1 MDKHF
6 LTVGTTMESNTG
18 NQEEHTFTQDE
29 MNAIIADRLS
39 REKSKYAD
47 YDELKK
53 KALAFDEAEEASKT
67 EQQNFRGWP
76 RTYAGTKSIG
86 YR

>member
-1 MDKHF
+1 
-6 LTVGTTMESNTG
+6 MESNTG

-39 REKSKYAD
+39 RETD

>member
-1 MDKHF
+1 
-6 LTVGTTMESNTG
+6 MENNTG
-18 NQEEHTFTQDE
+18 NQEERTFTQDE

-53 KALAFDEAEEASKT
+53 KALAFDEGEEASKT
-67 EQQNFRGWP
+67 ELQNFLGWP